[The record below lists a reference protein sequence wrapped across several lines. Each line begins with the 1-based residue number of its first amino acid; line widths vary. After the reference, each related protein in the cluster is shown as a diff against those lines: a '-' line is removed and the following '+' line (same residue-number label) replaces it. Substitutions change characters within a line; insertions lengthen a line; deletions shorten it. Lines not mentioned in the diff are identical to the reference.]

1 MFLIWIRLKIFKGEL
16 KISHVHDGLKARK
29 VKVKVKIKIK
39 IKVKIKIKIKIK
51 IKYVMV
57 KGKEKGDEK

>member
-39 IKVKIKIKIKIK
+39 IK
-51 IKYVMV
+51 YVMV